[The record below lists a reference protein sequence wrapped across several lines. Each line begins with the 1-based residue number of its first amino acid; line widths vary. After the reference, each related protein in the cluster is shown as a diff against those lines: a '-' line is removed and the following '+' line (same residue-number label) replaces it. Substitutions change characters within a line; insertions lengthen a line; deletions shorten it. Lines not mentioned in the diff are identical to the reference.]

1 MALDA
6 AVLAQIRDWVGST
19 PDDDTVEAVFNRD
32 DVGTVNLAALAI
44 LRQRRA
50 DLENG
55 PDSFEVVGDYKET
68 TIGKAFESLSN
79 RIAELETLTGASTQ
93 ALTAGQ
99 LYRTDICR

>member
-6 AVLAQIRDWVGST
+6 AVLAQIRDWIGST
-19 PDDDTVEAVFNRD
+19 PDDDAVEATFNRD
-32 DVGTVNLAALAI
+32 DLGTVNLTALAI

-68 TIGKAFESLSN
+68 TIGKAFESLN
-79 RIAELETLTGASTQ
+79 TRIAELEAVTGTGSSM
-93 ALTAGQ
+93 LTAGQ
-99 LYRTDICR
+99 LRRSRVSR